1 MNKFKEVKNLL
12 SAEDVI
18 QKYLGEPMKTTR
30 TTMWY
35 KSPFR
40 NEKTPSFCVSNR
52 GIHDFGESRHYDI
65 ISFTQRYFNVDS
77 LRALEI
83 LCTDFNISLKE
94 ENFNREEI
102 EKMIKQRE
110 IQRQH
115 KENVEKW
122 YNLELQEICNQDLEL
137 NKILK
142 YLESSKK
149 FDAMKEIY
157 KQKQLLEYKFYVFIS
172 TDKEKLY
179 LERNTNGK

>member
-40 NEKTPSFCVSNR
+40 NEKTPSFCISDR

-94 ENFNREEI
+94 ENFDK
-102 EKMIKQRE
+102 EKIKEMIRQRE

-115 KENVEKW
+115 RENVNRW
-122 YNLELQEICNQDLEL
+122 YNSETQRICDEFIRVQKMIRIFEKTGDFNALTEL
-137 NKILK
+137 
-142 YLESSKK
+142 Y
-149 FDAMKEIY
+149 KE
-157 KQKQLLEYKFYVFIS
+157 KQMLEYQFDVFMN
-172 TDKEKLY
+172 TDKEILY